1 MIEGSDIISLDCNS
15 SVYDAI
21 FFMKRR
27 NIRRVV
33 ITCERNPLGLFT
45 VDEALKQILYSTET
59 KLKDI
64 KLKDIIR
71 VNSKDIREIVNAMI
85 LNNVDAVIIDNKI
98 ITEKDVVLSVNWGN
112 DKISK
117 ISKDAITIESYSS
130 MVTAIEIM
138 LKHNI
143 RHLPVLEKEPRGML
157 SARDI
162 VYYYCDNLTLDS
174 PVSQLMTP
182 NLVNADN
189 NLTLRDGVNLM
200 KKYGIGS
207 LFIRPKKIVT
217 FKDFIV
223 YIFNEN
229 Q

>member
-21 FFMKRR
+21 FFMRRR

-33 ITCERNPLGLFT
+33 ITCERNPLGIFT
-45 VDEALKQILYSTET
+45 VDEALRQILYSTET

-64 KLKDIIR
+64 KLKNIIR
-71 VNSKDIREIVNAMI
+71 VNNKNIKEIVDAMVI
-85 LNNVDAVIIDNKI
+85 NGVDAVIFDNKI
-98 ITEKDVVLSVNWGN
+98 ITEKDVVFSMNWEN
-112 DKISK
+112 DQISK
-117 ISKDAITIESYSS
+117 ISNDAITIESYTS
-130 MVTAIEIM
+130 MVNAIEIM
-138 LKHNI
+138 LKNNI
-143 RHLPVLEKEPRGML
+143 RHLPVVEKEPRGML

-174 PVSQLMTP
+174 PVSQLMSP
-182 NLVNADN
+182 NLVYASY
-189 NLTLRDGVNLM
+189 NLSLREGVNLM
-200 KKYGIGS
+200 KKYSIGS
-207 LFIRPKKIVT
+207 LFIKPKKIVT
-217 FKDFIV
+217 FKDFIL

>member
-1 MIEGSDIISLDCNS
+1 LIEGSDIISLDCNS

>member
-1 MIEGSDIISLDCNS
+1 LIEGSDIISLDCNS

-27 NIRRVV
+27 NIRRIV
-33 ITCERNPLGLFT
+33 ITCERNPLGIFT
-45 VDEALKQILYSTET
+45 VDEALRQILYSTET
-59 KLKDI
+59 KLKDV
-64 KLKDIIR
+64 KLKEIIKISKNDI
-71 VNSKDIREIVNAMI
+71 KEIVDAMV
-85 LNNVDAVIIDNKI
+85 LNGVDAVILDNKI
-98 ITEKDVVLSVNWGN
+98 ITEKDVVFAINWG
-112 DKISK
+112 DLQISK

-130 MVTAIEIM
+130 MITAIEIM

-143 RHLPVLEKEPRGML
+143 RHLPVIEKEPRGML

-174 PVSQLMTP
+174 LVSQLMTP
-182 NLVNADN
+182 NLVYANEN
-189 NLTLRDGVNLM
+189 FSLRDGINLM

-207 LFIRPKKIVT
+207 LFIKPKKIVT
-217 FKDFIV
+217 FKDFIL
-223 YIFNEN
+223 YLYNEN

>member
-21 FFMKRR
+21 FFMRRR

-45 VDEALKQILYSTET
+45 VDEALRQILYSTEI

-64 KLKDIIR
+64 KLKNIIKI
-71 VNSKDIREIVNAMI
+71 NNKDIKEVIDAMV
-85 LNNVDAVIIDNKI
+85 LNKVDAVIFDNKI
-98 ITEKDVVLSVNWGN
+98 ITEKDVVLSINWGN

-117 ISKDAITIESYSS
+117 ISKDAITIESYSN
-130 MVTAIEIM
+130 MITAIEIM
-138 LKHNI
+138 LKNNI
-143 RHLPVLEKEPRGML
+143 RHLPVVEKEPRGML

-162 VYYYCDNLTLDS
+162 VYYYSDNLTLDS
-174 PVSQLMTP
+174 PVSQVMTP
-182 NLVNADN
+182 NLVYVND

-200 KKYGIGS
+200 EKYGIGS
-207 LFIRPKKIVT
+207 LFIKSKKIVT
-217 FKDFIV
+217 FKDFII
-223 YIFNEN
+223 YIYNEN